1 MSNFLWAPAD
11 LPWRRGAALLAAA
24 LLLIGWLLNVSR
36 PGRRAV
42 GCAADCAAAP
52 ERQPGPLRLLSLNML
67 HGFPR
72 FAHLEPR
79 LDLIAAEIRR
89 RDADIVL
96 LQEVPWTPQ
105 LGNAAHRLAA
115 QTGYNFL
122 YLRANGN
129 RRAILFEEG
138 EAILSRYPL
147 RDASWIELEPQAG
160 WFEHRLA
167 LRATAATPWGDLPLI
182 VTHLT
187 NGDAAINRRQAD
199 ALRAFVESN
208 MSPGAPAG
216 TKIPHARRW
225 TSSKLVQPVREGS
238 GGPVIV
244 AGDFNAKEDSPQM
257 QALAARWVDAYRAV
271 RPDEPGRTC
280 CVDDLTAGPGEPL
293 EKRIDYLFLVPGG
306 EAHVISARRVLT
318 QPTRTA
324 EGWLWA
330 SDHVGLLVEVALQEE
345 SAGFSGPKGPP
356 PRGGPIPT
364 AAGARPPGG
373 PSPQPSALRPP
384 ATPTAGGDRS
394 RRRPAPRPATGP
406 PPPVNSNKPR

>member
-1 MSNFLWAPAD
+1 MGNFLRAPAG

-24 LLLIGWLLNVSR
+24 LLLTGWLLNVSR

-42 GCAADCAAAP
+42 GCAADCTAAP

-72 FAHLEPR
+72 FAYLEPR

-96 LQEVPWTPQ
+96 LQEVPWTPH
-105 LGNAAHRLAA
+105 LGNAARRLAA

-199 ALRAFVESN
+199 ALRA
-208 MSPGAPAG
+208 
-216 TKIPHARRW
+216 W
-225 TSSKLVQPVREGS
+225 TSSKLVQPGREGG
-238 GGPVIV
+238 GGPAIV
-244 AGDFNAKEDSPQM
+244 AGDFNAQEDSPQM
-257 QALAARWVDAYRAV
+257 QALAARWVDAYHAV

-306 EAHVISARRVLT
+306 EAHIVAARRVLT
-318 QPTRTA
+318 QPARTA

-330 SDHVGLLVEVALQEE
+330 SDHVGLLVEVALQ
-345 SAGFSGPKGPP
+345 PP
-356 PRGGPIPT
+356 
-364 AAGARPPGG
+364 
-373 PSPQPSALRPP
+373 
-384 ATPTAGGDRS
+384 
-394 RRRPAPRPATGP
+394 
-406 PPPVNSNKPR
+406 